1 MDVRHLNRVAKAI
14 YAKTENWRESCRV
27 LMRFFFRSPFS
38 RFLFNFI
45 PTIELKFTS
54 GITF

>member
-27 LMRFFFRSPFS
+27 LMRFFSAS
-38 RFLFNFI
+38 RFPVFYLISFRQLN
-45 PTIELKFTS
+45 
-54 GITF
+54 